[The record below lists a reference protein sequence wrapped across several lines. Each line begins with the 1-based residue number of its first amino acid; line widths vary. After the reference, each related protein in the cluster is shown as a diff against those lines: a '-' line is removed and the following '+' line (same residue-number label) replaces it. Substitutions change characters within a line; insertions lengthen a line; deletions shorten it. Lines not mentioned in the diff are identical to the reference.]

1 MASKLTRVDKSEKLF
16 NITVLWALLRV
27 YRFCFSG
34 ESFAGS
40 VDKRRLAIDVKDIVK
55 KMWTRPVLLHKI
67 GDLLWARKKAGKDRQ
82 KVREIY
88 LLLD

>member
-1 MASKLTRVDKSEKLF
+1 MSSTPCLSFLF
-16 NITVLWALLRV
+16 L
-27 YRFCFSG
+27 G

-40 VDKRRLAIDVKDIVK
+40 VDKRRLAIEIKDIVK

-67 GDLLWARKKAGKDRQ
+67 GDLLWAREKAGKDRQ

-88 LLLD
+88 LHMD